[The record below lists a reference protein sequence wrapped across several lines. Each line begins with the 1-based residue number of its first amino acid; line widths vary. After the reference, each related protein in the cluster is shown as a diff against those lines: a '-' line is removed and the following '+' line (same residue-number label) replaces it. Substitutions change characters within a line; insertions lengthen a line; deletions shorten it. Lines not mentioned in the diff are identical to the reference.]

1 MKVEYAYLTQQFD
14 TEDALTKDILHDI
27 TSELRRGYFTL
38 GPWTQKFEEAV
49 CVKYRVKHCI
59 GVNSGT
65 DALILSMKALGVG
78 HGDTVLTQPNT
89 FVATVGAICAVGAR
103 PMFVDVDETYQMDL
117 EQAVHRKVKCAIPV
131 HLTGL
136 ARDTNGAWPLVI
148 NDAAQAIGASAEVV
162 TKTPGNTL
170 PELTRQLE
178 DAFRGRSVA
187 NFQHVSCFSLH
198 PLKNIHVWGD
208 GGFITTNDDDLDK
221 DLRLLRN
228 HGLLDRDTVVVP
240 GINSRLDSLQA
251 IVGWHMLKKVD
262 GINEKRRANAARYDA
277 GLREIPGM
285 VVPPRN
291 PAYYQVFHTY
301 VVCVQERR
309 DELIKHLVSQ
319 GIEAKIHY
327 PKCLHEQPGL
337 KFLGYRK
344 GDFPKAEWQADHQ
357 LSLPIHEFLTEQQID
372 YTIEAIQRFYAPDNR

>member
-1 MKVEYAYLTQQFD
+1 MHVKYSYLIEQFAQ
-14 TEDALTKDILHDI
+14 EDALTIDILRDI
-27 TSELRRGYFTL
+27 QEELRRGYFTL

-49 CVKYRVKHCI
+49 CEKYSVKHCI

-103 PMFVDVDETYQMDL
+103 PMFVDVDDMYQMDM
-117 EQAVHRKVKCAIPV
+117 EQAVHRRVKCAIPV

-148 NDAAQAIGASAEVV
+148 NDAAQAIGARTMHSMW
-162 TKTPGNTL
+162 G
-170 PELTRQLE
+170 
-178 DAFRGRSVA
+178 GSVA

-208 GGFITTNDDDLDK
+208 GGFITTNDDELAR

-228 HGLLDRDTVVVP
+228 HGLLDRDTVAVM

-262 GINEKRRANAARYDA
+262 EINEMRRLNAARYDI
-277 GLREIPGM
+277 GLREVPGIII
-285 VVPPRN
+285 PPR
-291 PAYYQVFHTY
+291 PLIFEQVFHTY
-301 VVCVQERR
+301 ICQVERR
-309 DELIKHLVSQ
+309 AELQQYLTEC
-319 GIEAKIHY
+319 GIETKVHY
-327 PKCLHEQPGL
+327 PIPLHLQPGL
-337 KFLGYRK
+337 RFLGYKK
-344 GDFPKAEWQADHQ
+344 GDFPVCEAQADRI
-357 LSLPIHEFLTEQQID
+357 LSLPIHEYLSCEQID
-372 YTIEAIQRFYAPDNR
+372 YVIDTISRFCR

>member
-14 TEDALTKDILHDI
+14 AEDALTRDILRDI
-27 TSELRRGYFTL
+27 QEELRRGYFTL

-49 CVKYRVKHCI
+49 CEKYGVKHCI

-65 DALILSMKALGVG
+65 DALILSMKALGIG
-78 HGDTVLTQPNT
+78 PGDTVLTQPNT

-103 PMFVDVDETYQMDL
+103 PLFVDVDETYQMDL
-117 EQAVHRKVKCAIPV
+117 SQALHRKVKCAIPV

-148 NDAAQAIGASAEVV
+148 NDAAQAIGARHEQPVP
-162 TKTPGNTL
+162 KTPM
-170 PELTRQLE
+170 EAVFQ
-178 DAFRGRSVA
+178 GRSVA

-208 GGFITTNDDDLDK
+208 GGFITTNDSVLAT

-251 IVGWHMLKKVD
+251 IVGWHMLKRVD
-262 GINEKRRANAARYDA
+262 EINAKRRANAARYDA
-277 GLREIPGM
+277 GLREIPGV
-285 VVPPRN
+285 VVPPRD
-291 PAYYQVFHTY
+291 PAYYQVFHTF
-301 VVCVQERR
+301 VVTVAERR
-309 DELIKHLVSQ
+309 DELIKFMAGKGVELKV
-319 GIEAKIHY
+319 HY

-337 KFLGYRK
+337 KFLGYRR
-344 GDFPKAEWQADHQ
+344 GDFPVAEWQADHQ
-357 LSLPIHEFLTEQQID
+357 ISLPIHEYLREDQID
-372 YTIEAIQRFYAPDNR
+372 FTVDAISNFYR

>member
-14 TEDALTKDILHDI
+14 AEDALTKDILRDI
-27 TSELRRGYFTL
+27 ATELRRGYFTL

-49 CVKYRVKHCI
+49 CEKYGVKHCV

-65 DALILSMKALGVG
+65 DALILSMKALGIG
-78 HGDTVLTQPNT
+78 PGDTVLTQPNT

-103 PMFVDVDETYQMDL
+103 PMFVDVDQCYQMDL

-148 NDAAQAIGASAEVV
+148 NDAAQAIGASIRHRMS
-162 TKTPGNTL
+162 GM
-170 PELTRQLE
+170 
-178 DAFRGRSVA
+178 SVA

-251 IVGWHMLKKVD
+251 IVGWHMLKQVD
-262 GINEKRRANAARYDA
+262 EINEKRRANAARYDA
-277 GLREIPGM
+277 GLREIPGV

-301 VVCVQERR
+301 VIQVERR
-309 DELIKHLVSQ
+309 AELQKHLAEA
-319 GIEAKIHY
+319 GIETKVHY
-327 PKCLHEQPGL
+327 PVPVHMQPGF
-337 KFLGYRK
+337 KYLGYRR
-344 GDFPKAEWQADHQ
+344 GDFPVCETQADRI
-357 LSLPIHEFLTEQQID
+357 LSLPIHEYLTSEQID
-372 YTIEAIQRFYAPDNR
+372 YIIEKVQAFYR

>member
-1 MKVEYAYLTQQFD
+1 MKVEYAYLTQQFAQG
-14 TEDALTKDILHDI
+14 DALTKDIFRDI
-27 TSELRRGYFTL
+27 QEELRRGYFTL
-38 GPWTQKFEEAV
+38 GPWTEKFELAV
-49 CVKYRVKHCI
+49 CEKYGVKHCV

-78 HGDTVLTQPNT
+78 YGDTVLTQPNT

-117 EQAVHRKVKCAIPV
+117 EQGLHRKVKCAIPV

-148 NDAAQAIGASAEVV
+148 NDAAQAIGASQ
-162 TKTPGNTL
+162 KKDSIYYPQTL
-170 PELTRQLE
+170 TNLH
-178 DAFRGRSVA
+178 RGSGPPLDHSVA

-208 GGFITTNDDDLDK
+208 GGFITTNDGALAK

-262 GINEKRRANAARYDA
+262 EINEQRRANAARYDA
-277 GLREIPGM
+277 GLREIPRV
-285 VVPPRN
+285 VVPPRD

-301 VVCVQERR
+301 VVTVEDWR
-309 DELIKHLVSQ
+309 DELIRHLASQ
-319 GIEAKIHY
+319 GVEAKIHY
-327 PKCLHEQPGL
+327 PKCIHEQPGF
-337 KFLGYRK
+337 KYLGYRR
-344 GDFPKAEWQADHQ
+344 GDFPVAEWQADHQ
-357 LSLPIHEFLTEQQID
+357 ISLPIHEYLSEDQID
-372 YTIEAIQRFYAPDNR
+372 FVIDQIADFYRHR